1 MTIRCAVFNRYVLA
15 HDAAGLA
22 YTLPKGIRQRQRLWR
37 PLVQESYYREVLLR
51 TRRERPCRCAGE
63 ERDELAASHSITSS
77 ARARNGSGMVN
88 PIALA
93 VLRLRTS
100 SNFVACS
107 TGRSAGFVPFKILS
121 MKYAAR
127 QYM

>member
-1 MTIRCAVFNRYVLA
+1 RSRLNSNSLWENTEIKNSHRIQLQACTCA
-15 HDAAGLA
+15 
-22 YTLPKGIRQRQRLWR
+22 
-37 PLVQESYYREVLLR
+37 
-51 TRRERPCRCAGE
+51 E

-77 ARARNGSGMVN
+77 ARARNESGRVN
-88 PIALA
+88 PIPLA

-107 TGRSAGFVPFKILS
+107 TGKSAGFVPLKILS

-127 QYM
+127 QYIYGRSSP